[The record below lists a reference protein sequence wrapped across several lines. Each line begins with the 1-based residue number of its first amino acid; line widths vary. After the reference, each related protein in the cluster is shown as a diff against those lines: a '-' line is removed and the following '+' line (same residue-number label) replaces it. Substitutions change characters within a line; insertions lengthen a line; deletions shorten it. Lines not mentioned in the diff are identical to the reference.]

1 MRSDANESETVREE
15 EEEEEEVAM
24 GVCDSL
30 DCETMDGV
38 NCGVLGLWLIV
49 FMGQKR
55 LELRWKWEEE

>member
-1 MRSDANESETVREE
+1 MRECVGVRRVVSMRSDANESETVREE

-38 NCGVLGLWLIV
+38 NCGV
-49 FMGQKR
+49 
-55 LELRWKWEEE
+55 